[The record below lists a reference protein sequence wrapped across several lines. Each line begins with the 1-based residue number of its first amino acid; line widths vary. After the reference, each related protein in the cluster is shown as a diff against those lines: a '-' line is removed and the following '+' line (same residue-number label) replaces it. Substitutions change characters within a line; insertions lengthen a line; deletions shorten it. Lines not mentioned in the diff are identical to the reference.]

1 MYFGIRSNT
10 FVLVCTCLSV
20 LRKRNR
26 QRRYGFE
33 KMTIFENLEQ
43 IYNHL
48 ETKEQIEIAE
58 RLLLKR
64 KLEIGLI
71 EREK

>member
-1 MYFGIRSNT
+1 
-10 FVLVCTCLSV
+10 
-20 LRKRNR
+20 
-26 QRRYGFE
+26 
-33 KMTIFENLEQ
+33 MTIFENLEQ

-48 ETKEQIEIAE
+48 ESKEQIELAE

-71 EREK
+71 EREKKW